1 MSRITAAVSLVLLL
15 LVAAAVAE
23 SGLLGLL
30 VLFTSVLRLYLVIEI
45 AGHYLQMSSLDV
57 SSFLQVGIRNAGTI
71 GSFLLTLACGL
82 GAAAYRYRRWRPV
95 A

>member
-1 MSRITAAVSLVLLL
+1 MSRISAAVSVVLLL

-23 SGLLGLL
+23 AGLLGLL
-30 VLFTSVLRLYLVIEI
+30 VLFTAILRLYLVIEV
-45 AGHYLQMSSLDV
+45 AGHVLQMSSLNV
-57 SSFLQVGIRNAGTI
+57 PSYLQVGIGNAGTI

-95 A
+95 Q